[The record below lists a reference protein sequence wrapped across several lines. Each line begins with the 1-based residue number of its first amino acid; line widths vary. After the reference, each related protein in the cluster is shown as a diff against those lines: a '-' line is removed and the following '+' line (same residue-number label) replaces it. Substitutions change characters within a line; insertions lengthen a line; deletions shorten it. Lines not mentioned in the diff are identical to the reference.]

1 MLQIIMHGK
10 VKDYLKMADDT
21 IGTTMDNEFLRNLN
35 VLQAINNITEIV
47 EEKKYE
53 FQDVK
58 KFFPEHN
65 Q

>member
-10 VKDYLKMADDT
+10 VKDYLKMADD
-21 IGTTMDNEFLRNLN
+21 TTMDNEFLRNLN

-47 EEKKYE
+47 EGKKYE
-53 FQDVK
+53 FKDVK